1 MKINNNTKISEIV
14 EKCPDKIE
22 ILFEAG
28 MGCLGCPAAQVE
40 TLEQACMA
48 HGIDVEEL
56 VLRLNE
62 EK

>member
-1 MKINNNTKISEIV
+1 MKINKNTKISEIV
-14 EKCPDKIE
+14 EKYPDKIE

-48 HGIDVEEL
+48 HGLDVEEL

>member
-1 MKINNNTKISEIV
+1 MKINKNTKISEIV

-40 TLEQACMA
+40 TL
-48 HGIDVEEL
+48 
-56 VLRLNE
+56 
-62 EK
+62 